1 MSDPTSLNVLIVDD
15 EPSVHGVFSRLFAK
29 MGYACEAVATGK
41 EGLERIATR
50 PYDIFLFDKNLPDC
64 GGSDLA
70 RAARA
75 AQPNAV
81 IIIVT
86 GYATRDSADALVGVA
101 DEYLTKPFELDY
113 VRETVAELV
122 ARRRISRPSPVP
134 LVAPQPG
141 RKWVHLV
148 SDQPRELELLTKVCE
163 QLGAH
168 VTSGV
173 SLPATGIPDA
183 LVAAAGACTFDVR
196 RGVWAWQAKKK
207 DLPVV
212 LVMDPNSSSD
222 GAAAVALKASLRV
235 PRPVDAAVLRVLLQR
250 TLAERPG

>member
-29 MGYACEAVATGK
+29 MGYSCEAVASGK
-41 EGLERIATR
+41 EGLERIAAR
-50 PYDIFLFDKNLPDC
+50 PYDIFLFDKNLPDRS
-64 GGSDLA
+64 GADLA

-81 IIIVT
+81 IVIVT

-101 DEYLTKPFELDY
+101 DEYLNKPFELDY
-113 VRETVAELV
+113 VRETVAALV
-122 ARRRISRPSPVP
+122 RRRQINRPSPVP
-134 LVAPQPG
+134 AVAPQPG

-148 SDQPRELELLTKVCE
+148 GEQQKELGLLAMVCE

-168 VTSGV
+168 VTSAP
-173 SLPATGIPDA
+173 SLPATGIPDV
-183 LVAAAGACTFDVR
+183 LVASAGACTFDVR
-196 RGVWAWQAKKK
+196 RGVWAWQVKKK

-212 LVMDPNSSSD
+212 LVVDPHSSSD
-222 GAAAVALKASLRV
+222 GAAAVAMKATMRV
-235 PRPVDAAVLRVLLQR
+235 PRPVDSTLLHALLKR
-250 TLAERPG
+250 ALG